1 MDDNDDLRITMMIMA
16 VSPALHPL
24 LRADVDLGNGV
35 DYNDGHDVGDDEDD
49 DGVTCAPSA
58 LFNCFDSITMVVM
71 MMLVMVRMIM
81 LLPSLHPLLAIIPL
95 LRKVLLH
102 ILQRGKREHQLW
114 HRKHCINMTST
125 RGE

>member
-58 LFNCFDSITMVVM
+58 LFNCFVSIMMVVM

-102 ILQRGKREHQLW
+102 ILQRGKREHQL
-114 HRKHCINMTST
+114 
-125 RGE
+125 